1 MKRFLVVVFM
11 AVFTV
16 GFSQSEEKMKFINT
30 HSVEYNGEK
39 IKIRDAK
46 KVAKEKASNVAFK
59 EFRKAQ
65 FYRAGSIYLDV
76 AFLGSFIVS
85 NQLSSVDDPNRN
97 YDDGLFDGFLDATS
111 TTILVGSGLCSALR
125 VVSIHRAINAFNE
138 SN

>member
-1 MKRFLVVVFM
+1 MKRLLVVVFI

-39 IKIRDAK
+39 IKDAK

-76 AFLGSFIVS
+76 AFLGSFIVF

-97 YDDGLFDGFLDATS
+97 
-111 TTILVGSGLCSALR
+111 
-125 VVSIHRAINAFNE
+125 
-138 SN
+138 

>member
-1 MKRFLVVVFM
+1 MKKILVLLFM

-30 HSVEYNGEK
+30 HSVEYNGKK
-39 IKIRDAK
+39 IKIKEAK
-46 KVAKEKASNVAFK
+46 RIANEKESKLAFK
-59 EFRKAQ
+59 EFRRAQ

-76 AFLGSFIVS
+76 SFFASYIVLS
-85 NQLSSVDDPNRN
+85 QLSSVDDPNRN
-97 YDDGLFDGFLDATS
+97 YDDGVFDGTLGS
-111 TTILVGSGLCSALR
+111 VPTTTLLGAGLCSALR